1 MRLMLDT
8 NTYTAYLRD
17 VPVVVA
23 RVDSAVRIL
32 LPAVVVGELL
42 YGFKHGTRYR
52 QNLDQLERFLD
63 KPVVDFVPVTLATC
77 HYFGSVAA
85 ALRRAG
91 TPIPANDVWVAAHAL
106 QTGASLLTHDAH
118 FEWIDGLP
126 VIHPA

>member
-1 MRLMLDT
+1 MNLMLDT
-8 NTYTAYLRD
+8 NTYTSYLRD
-17 VPVVVA
+17 VPDVVA

-52 QNLDQLERFLD
+52 QNLDQLERFLY

-77 HYFGSVAA
+77 HHFGSVAA

-91 TPIPANDVWVAAHAL
+91 TPIPVNDVWVAAHAL

-118 FEWIDGLP
+118 FKWIDGLP
-126 VIHPA
+126 VIHPT

>member
-1 MRLMLDT
+1 MNLMLDT
-8 NTYTAYLRD
+8 NTYSSYLRD
-17 VPVVVA
+17 IPQVVA

-32 LPAVVVGELL
+32 LPAAVVAELL

-52 QNLDQLERFLD
+52 QNLDQLERFLN
-63 KPVVDFVPVTLATC
+63 KPVVDFVPVTLETC
-77 HYFGSVAA
+77 HHFGTVAA

-91 TPIPANDVWVAAHAL
+91 TPIPVNDVWVAAHAL

-118 FEWIDGLP
+118 FKWIDGLS